1 MKQSLDLSGSMIK
14 QMEKLMGT
22 FKVPGSSEKGLTP
35 GAGIINDLKQLNQST
50 LSSLEMFRQWET
62 ALGNLKLF
70 LGAFPGLTVTKDDQ
84 YRKMGDKITALKKRL
99 DDQESLIKE
108 LQSKLAPESVKEE
121 DSGDAVQILSDFF
134 TAQNEQFQR
143 LLAKSDPL

>member
-14 QMEKLMGT
+14 QMEQLMGT
-22 FKVPGSSEKGLTP
+22 FKVPGSAEKGSTP
-35 GAGIINDLKQLNQST
+35 GAGILSDLKQLNQST

-62 ALGNLKLF
+62 TLGNLKLF

-84 YRKMGDKITALKKRL
+84 YRKMGDKIAALKKRL
-99 DDQESLIKE
+99 DDQESLIKA
-108 LQSKLAPESVKEE
+108 LQSKLAPESVTEE
-121 DSGDAVQILSDFF
+121 DNGDAVQILSDFF

-143 LLAKSDPL
+143 LLDNSDLS